1 MTKSKMQRERLRLIF
16 GVSSV
21 VFLCLA
27 GVLTILLLATP
38 PRPPGPPLYPEPPTY
53 AGATE
58 IEITKGDALERLPTI
73 ERERL
78 IRFKTADSAQTVLA
92 FYEET
97 LKKAGWSLFEKLSPD
112 ELNFY
117 WTDGT
122 AVSGLYKANVTAK
135 PSSKGGTDVT
145 IETGY
150 DAGGR

>member
-1 MTKSKMQRERLRLIF
+1 MTRERLRIVI

-21 VFLCLA
+21 VILCLA
-27 GVLTILLLATP
+27 GVLIILLLATP

-58 IEITKGDALERLPTI
+58 IEIIKGDALERLPTI
-73 ERERL
+73 ERERA
-78 IRFKTADSAQTVLA
+78 IRFKTSDTPQAVLS

-97 LKKAGWSLFEKLSPD
+97 LKKAGWSLFEKIAPD

-122 AVSGLYKANVTAK
+122 AASGLYKANVTAR
-135 PSSKGGTDVT
+135 PSSKEGTEVT